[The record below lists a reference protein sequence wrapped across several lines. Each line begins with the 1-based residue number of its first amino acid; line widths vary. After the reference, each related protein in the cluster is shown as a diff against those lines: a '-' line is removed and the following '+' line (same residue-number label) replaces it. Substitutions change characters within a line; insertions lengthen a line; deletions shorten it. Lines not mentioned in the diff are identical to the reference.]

1 MIAFR
6 RFRLLP
12 KHEGWTPY
20 IWLVYLTYF
29 AIVPF
34 LFPAPLWQRAATV
47 AGTVAALAI
56 YFAGHW
62 LSGKRV
68 LWAVGAF
75 LVLGTLYCPINPGAT
90 VFFVYGAAFLGEVGE
105 PAVGFKYLGGLLCVV
120 ALEAWWFRLTP
131 YSWIPAIV
139 FTALVGAV
147 LIHYTQ
153 RRRLTNR
160 LLAAREEA
168 ERMAQIA
175 ERERIARDL
184 HDLLGHTLSLIIL
197 KSELA
202 SRIAEKDLA
211 RAVTEIRD
219 VERIS
224 REALAQVRT
233 AVRGYRSAGIASELR
248 QAHEALR
255 TAGIRVE
262 SSVEPAALSPAQES
276 VFAFALRE
284 GVTNVVRHAH
294 ATVCRLTLRC
304 RGGFCELEIA
314 DNGRGGHGEEGSGLS
329 GMRERVEALGG
340 ILERE
345 AEEGTLL
352 RIRVPV

>member
-1 MIAFR
+1 MIALR
-6 RFRLLP
+6 RIRLLP
-12 KHEGWTPY
+12 KHEDWTPY
-20 IWLVYLTYF
+20 IWLVYLAYF
-29 AIVPF
+29 AVAPF
-34 LFPAPLWQRAATV
+34 LFPVPLWQRIATV

-56 YFAGHW
+56 YFVGHW
-62 LSGKRV
+62 LSGTRV
-68 LWAVGAF
+68 LWVIAGF
-75 LVLGTLYCPINPGAT
+75 IVLGTLYCPINPGAT
-90 VFFVYGAAFLGEVGE
+90 VFFVYGASFLGEVGE
-105 PAVGFKYLGGLLCVV
+105 PRVGFRYLAGLLGVV
-120 ALEAWWFRLTP
+120 ALESWWFRLTP
-131 YSWIPAIV
+131 YSWMPAIV
-139 FTALVGAV
+139 FCALIGSV
-147 LIHYTQ
+147 LIHYKQ

-168 ERMAQIA
+168 ERMAQVA

-202 SRIAEKDLA
+202 SRIAEKDIN
-211 RAVTEIRD
+211 RAVAEIRD

-248 QAHEALR
+248 QAHEALK

-262 SSVEPAALSPAQES
+262 SSVEPTDLSPAQES
-276 VFAFALRE
+276 VLALALRE
-284 GVTNVVRHAH
+284 GVTNVVRHAQ
-294 ATVCRLTLRC
+294 ATVCRVSLR
-304 RGGFCELEIA
+304 RDGAFCELEIA
-314 DNGRGGHGEEGSGLS
+314 DDGRGGRAEEGSGLT

-345 AEEGTLL
+345 ASKGSLL